1 MSDSIFRHSPG
12 IIVKQFF
19 FSVELFCYSAY
30 SNLSSLCSSLC
41 RRSCSS
47 SRSRMSSHCA
57 RYCAIGFSGK
67 EVCKALMAPR
77 SAPPWITR
85 RDLKK
90 KKKSYLFYSVSDLS
104 SREHLIQSTP
114 SDILKLQ
121 LTNIYW
127 VTPFAQVILLGLL
140 TQARLLTHIEL
151 FYDQPCHLLLL
162 GVDFIWFI
170 QK

>member
-1 MSDSIFRHSPG
+1 MQLLVQKILQLQPLQDEFT
-12 IIVKQFF
+12 
-19 FSVELFCYSAY
+19 
-30 SNLSSLCSSLC
+30 LCSVLRHWILWEGGVQGIDGSKK
-41 RRSCSS
+41 
-47 SRSRMSSHCA
+47 CA
-57 RYCAIGFSGK
+57 PLDHQKRF
-67 EVCKALMAPR
+67 
-77 SAPPWITR
+77 
-85 RDLKK
+85 KK